1 LVYKRFVEL
10 VDFILVNFRFSAV
23 IWSNLFYLFAL
34 YLQDMESPENQHDA
48 KNNLPRKSSQ
58 MSGKQP
64 QWWLFLTLIV
74 LMGGGVGIWRFLHP
88 ETSPAPAQAQMP
100 PQKVKLSQ
108 VQLGQIRDSSEFIG
122 TLESRRSVTLQPRI
136 QGQITRIFVKSGDIV
151 KQGEAIIQVD
161 SREQQASVNS
171 VSAAADGARSQLENA
186 KATLSSLEADRL
198 SNIADVRLNEREYQ
212 RSTQLA
218 AEGAISRQTK
228 DQDANRLANA
238 RAKLGAIEARIK
250 AQKAAVS
257 QAEKTLKQS
266 QANIQEQKV
275 QLQYYRITA
284 PFTGIVGDIPVK
296 EGDFVNTSSPLA
308 SITQNRPLEVE
319 ISVPVEKQ
327 RELRKGIPVEI
338 LDTGGRILASSRIFF
353 ISPSANNNTQTI
365 LVKALLDNS
374 QGRLRA
380 DQLVRA
386 RVIWNQRPGVLVPT
400 FAVSRI
406 AGETFVYV
414 AQTKKS
420 PQGTTETIA
429 TQKRVKLGS
438 ITANNYQ
445 VLSGLE
451 PGDRIVVSGI
461 LNLKNGDR
469 ILSISNK

>member
-1 LVYKRFVEL
+1 
-10 VDFILVNFRFSAV
+10 
-23 IWSNLFYLFAL
+23 
-34 YLQDMESPENQHDA
+34 MESPEIQHDSED
-48 KNNLPRKSSQ
+48 NLPRKSLQ
-58 MSGKQP
+58 LPRKQP
-64 QWWLFLTLIV
+64 RLWLFLAL
-74 LMGGGVGIWRFLHP
+74 LMLTGGGVGIWHFLNP
-88 ETSPAPAQAQMP
+88 ATSEAPAQAQMP
-100 PQKVKLSQ
+100 PKKVKLSQ
-108 VQLGQIRDSSEFIG
+108 VQVGKISDSSEFIG

-136 QGQITRIFVKSGDIV
+136 QGQVTKIFVKSGDIV

-171 VSAAADGARSQLENA
+171 VRAAADGARSQLENA

-212 RSTQLA
+212 RSTTLE

-228 DQDANRLANA
+228 DQDANKLATA
-238 RAKLGAIEARIK
+238 RASLRAIEARIK
-250 AQKAAVS
+250 AQKATVS

-319 ISVPVEKQ
+319 ISVPIEKQ

-338 LDTGGRILASSRIFF
+338 LDTGGQVLASSRVSF
-353 ISPSANNNTQTI
+353 IAPSASNNTQTI
-365 LVKALLDNS
+365 LVKALLNNS

-406 AGETFVYV
+406 AGENFVYV
-414 AQTKKS
+414 AQTKES
-420 PQGTTETIA
+420 PQGNTETIA
-429 TQKRVKLGS
+429 TQKQVKLGS
-438 ITANNYQ
+438 ITGNNYQ

-451 PGDRIVVSGI
+451 PGDKIVVSGI
-461 LNLKNGDR
+461 LNLRNGDR
-469 ILSISNK
+469 ILSSE